1 MKETNTKRMRNCK
14 NTQPTKQSYE
24 TPKVC
29 DTQEIVIC
37 THSYTFNY
45 LLKFV
50 NQQNSQLRA
59 ECLKSAAKV
68 SKVLL
73 CQNLSFCSKVSL
85 LFIYWRSWLFLE
97 AEID

>member
-24 TPKVC
+24 TPKDC

-37 THSYTFNY
+37 THSYTTFNY

-59 ECLKSAAKV
+59 ECLKSAEV

-73 CQNLSFCSKVSL
+73 CQNLSFCSKVSFW
-85 LFIYWRSWLFLE
+85 LFIEGHDSF
-97 AEID
+97 